1 MPEEA
6 FDHDEIYEE
15 ARKDCNKENVDYRLN
30 RLHAL
35 AFEAEYDLSLT
46 AMYAFVEEEPID
58 NLLTTAQHEQLR
70 QVFPMGELQAIK
82 NKYSIL
88 LHSYQEQTTQ
98 LNDLR
103 IEANRRAGFITKLVT
118 DLRQLQQ
125 LAASTEIVV
134 ERLEHEIESLELAIA
149 FDQERACF

>member
-1 MPEEA
+1 MPKEA

-70 QVFPMGELQAIK
+70 QVFSMDELQAIK

-88 LHSYQEQTTQ
+88 LHRYQEQVTQ

-103 IEANRRAGFITKLVT
+103 FEANRRAGFITKVVT

>member
-103 IEANRRAGFITKLVT
+103 FEANRRAGFITKVVT

>member
-15 ARKDCNKENVDYRLN
+15 ARKDCNKESVDYRLN

-58 NLLTTAQHEQLR
+58 NLLTSAQHEQLR

-103 IEANRRAGFITKLVT
+103 FEANRRAVFITKVVT

>member
-103 IEANRRAGFITKLVT
+103 FEANRRAGFTTKVET

-149 FDQERACF
+149 FDQERTCF

>member
-35 AFEAEYDLSLT
+35 AFEAEYDLSLP

-103 IEANRRAGFITKLVT
+103 FEANRRAGFITKVAT

>member
-1 MPEEA
+1 MPEEV

-15 ARKDCNKENVDYRLN
+15 ARKDCNKENVDYSLS

-46 AMYAFVEEEPID
+46 SRYDFVEEEPID
-58 NLLTTAQHEQLR
+58 NLLTPAQHEWLR
-70 QVFPMGELQAIK
+70 EVFSMDELQAIK

-88 LHSYQEQTTQ
+88 LHRCQEQTAQ

-103 IEANRRAGFITKLVT
+103 FEANRRAGFITKVIT

-149 FDQERACF
+149 FDQERECY

>member
-1 MPEEA
+1 MPKEA
-6 FDHDEIYEE
+6 FDHDKIYEE
-15 ARKDCNKENVDYRLN
+15 ARKDCNKENVDYSLD

-70 QVFPMGELQAIK
+70 QVLPMGELQAIK
-82 NKYSIL
+82 NKYSSLI
-88 LHSYQEQTTQ
+88 HRYQEQLIQ
-98 LNDLR
+98 LNDLCY
-103 IEANRRAGFITKLVT
+103 ETNRRAGFITKVAT
-118 DLRQLQQ
+118 ALRQLQQ

-149 FDQERACF
+149 FDQERMCF

>member
-15 ARKDCNKENVDYRLN
+15 ARKGCNKENVDYSLG

-103 IEANRRAGFITKLVT
+103 FEANRRAGFITKVVT

-149 FDQERACF
+149 FDQERTCF

>member
-15 ARKDCNKENVDYRLN
+15 ARKNCNKENVDYSLD

-35 AFEAEYDLSLT
+35 SFEAVYDLSLT
-46 AMYAFVEEEPID
+46 AKYDFVEEEPID

-88 LHSYQEQTTQ
+88 LHRYQEQVTQ

-103 IEANRRAGFITKLVT
+103 YEANRRAGFITKVMI

-149 FDQERACF
+149 FDQERTCF

>member
-6 FDHDEIYEE
+6 FDHDEIYEK
-15 ARKDCNKENVDYRLN
+15 ARKACNKENMDYSPG

-35 AFEAEYDLSLT
+35 SFEAEYDLSLT
-46 AMYAFVEEEPID
+46 AKYDFVEEEPID

-70 QVFPMGELQAIK
+70 QVLPMGELQAIK

-88 LHSYQEQTTQ
+88 LHRYQEQTAQ

-103 IEANRRAGFITKLVT
+103 FEANRRAGFITKVMI

-125 LAASTEIVV
+125 LATSTEIVV

>member
-1 MPEEA
+1 
-6 FDHDEIYEE
+6 
-15 ARKDCNKENVDYRLN
+15 
-30 RLHAL
+30 
-35 AFEAEYDLSLT
+35 
-46 AMYAFVEEEPID
+46 
-58 NLLTTAQHEQLR
+58 
-70 QVFPMGELQAIK
+70 MGELQAIK

-88 LHSYQEQTTQ
+88 LHSYQKQTTQ

-103 IEANRRAGFITKLVT
+103 LEANRRAGFITKVVT

>member
-1 MPEEA
+1 MPEKA

-15 ARKDCNKENVDYRLN
+15 ARKNCNKENVDYSLG

-35 AFEAEYDLSLT
+35 TFEAEYNLSLT
-46 AMYAFVEEEPID
+46 LRYDFVEKEPVD
-58 NLLTTAQHEQLR
+58 ALFTSAQHEQLR
-70 QVFPMGELQAIK
+70 QVLPMGELQTIK

-88 LHSYQEQTTQ
+88 LHRCQEQTTQ

-103 IEANRRAGFITKLVT
+103 DVTNRRAMFITKVVT

>member
-1 MPEEA
+1 MPKEA
-6 FDHDEIYEE
+6 FDHDKIYEE
-15 ARKDCNKENVDYRLN
+15 ARKDCNKENVDYSLN

-58 NLLTTAQHEQLR
+58 ALFTSAQHERLR
-70 QVFPMGELQAIK
+70 QVFSMDELQAIK

-88 LHSYQEQTTQ
+88 LHRNQEQTAQ

-103 IEANRRAGFITKLVT
+103 YETNRRAGFITKVVT

-149 FDQERACF
+149 FDQERECY

>member
-15 ARKDCNKENVDYRLN
+15 ARKDCNKENVDYSLD

-46 AMYAFVEEEPID
+46 AKYDFVEEEPID
-58 NLLTTAQHEQLR
+58 ALFTSAQHEQLR
-70 QVFPMGELQAIK
+70 QVLPMGELQAIK
-82 NKYSIL
+82 NKCSIL
-88 LHSYQEQTTQ
+88 LHHCQEQTTQ

-103 IEANRRAGFITKLVT
+103 HEANRRAGFIIKVVT

-149 FDQERACF
+149 FDQERLHI

>member
-15 ARKDCNKENVDYRLN
+15 ARKTCNKENVDYSLY

-46 AMYAFVEEEPID
+46 AMYAFVEEEHCTD
-58 NLLTTAQHEQLR
+58 LFTSTQHERLR
-70 QVFPMGELQAIK
+70 QVFPMDELQAIK
-82 NKYSIL
+82 NKHSIL
-88 LHSYQEQTTQ
+88 LHSHQEQTTQ

-103 IEANRRAGFITKLVT
+103 FEANRRAGFITKVVT

-149 FDQERACF
+149 FDQERLHL

>member
-6 FDHDEIYEE
+6 FDHDELYEE
-15 ARKDCNKENVDYRLN
+15 ARKACNKENVDYSLS

-35 AFEAEYDLSLT
+35 AFEAENDLWLTSMYD
-46 AMYAFVEEEPID
+46 FVEEEPID
-58 NLLTTAQHEQLR
+58 NLLTTAQHVRLR
-70 QVFPMGELQAIK
+70 QVFSMDELQDIK

-88 LHSYQEQTTQ
+88 IHRCQEQTTQ

-103 IEANRRAGFITKLVT
+103 FEANRRAGFITKVIT

>member
-103 IEANRRAGFITKLVT
+103 FEANRRAGFITKVAT

>member
-6 FDHDEIYEE
+6 FDHDELYEE
-15 ARKDCNKENVDYRLN
+15 ARKACNKENMDYSLS

-46 AMYAFVEEEPID
+46 SRYDFVEEEPID
-58 NLLTTAQHEQLR
+58 NLLTSAQHVRLR
-70 QVFPMGELQAIK
+70 QVFSMDELQAIK

-88 LHSYQEQTTQ
+88 LHRCQEQTTQ

-103 IEANRRAGFITKLVT
+103 YETNRRAGFITKVVT

>member
-15 ARKDCNKENVDYRLN
+15 ARKDCNKENVDYSLN

-88 LHSYQEQTTQ
+88 LHRCQELTTQ

-103 IEANRRAGFITKLVT
+103 YEANRRAGFITKVVT

>member
-1 MPEEA
+1 MPEKA

-15 ARKDCNKENVDYRLN
+15 ARKNCNKENVDYSLG

-35 AFEAEYDLSLT
+35 TFEAEYNLSLT
-46 AMYAFVEEEPID
+46 LRYDFVEKEPVD
-58 NLLTTAQHEQLR
+58 ALFTSAQHEQLR
-70 QVFPMGELQAIK
+70 QVLPMGALQTIK

-88 LHSYQEQTTQ
+88 LHRCQEQTTQ

-103 IEANRRAGFITKLVT
+103 DVTNRRAMFITKVVT

>member
-1 MPEEA
+1 MPKEA

-15 ARKDCNKENVDYRLN
+15 ARKACNKENVDYSLN

-88 LHSYQEQTTQ
+88 LHRYQEQVTQ

-103 IEANRRAGFITKLVT
+103 FEANRRAGFITKVVT

-149 FDQERACF
+149 FDQERLHI

>member
-1 MPEEA
+1 MPKKA
-6 FDHDEIYEE
+6 FDHDKIYEE
-15 ARKDCNKENVDYRLN
+15 ARKDCNKENVDYSLN

-46 AMYAFVEEEPID
+46 AMYVFVEEEPID
-58 NLLTTAQHEQLR
+58 NLLTTAQHERLR
-70 QVFPMGELQAIK
+70 QVFPMDELQAIK
-82 NKYSIL
+82 NKHSIL
-88 LHSYQEQTTQ
+88 LHSHHEQTRQ

-103 IEANRRAGFITKLVT
+103 HEANRRASFITKVVT
-118 DLRQLQQ
+118 DLRRLLQ

-149 FDQERACF
+149 FDQERLHI

>member
-15 ARKDCNKENVDYRLN
+15 ARKDCNKENVDYSLC

-35 AFEAEYDLSLT
+35 AFEAAYDLSLT
-46 AMYAFVEEEPID
+46 SRYDSVEEEPIY

-70 QVFPMGELQAIK
+70 QVLPMGELQAIK

-88 LHSYQEQTTQ
+88 LHRYQEQTTQ

-103 IEANRRAGFITKLVT
+103 FEANRRAGFITKVMT

-149 FDQERACF
+149 FDQERMCF

>member
-1 MPEEA
+1 MPKEA
-6 FDHDEIYEE
+6 FDHDKIYEE
-15 ARKDCNKENVDYRLN
+15 ARKDCNKENVDYSLN

-58 NLLTTAQHEQLR
+58 ALFTSAQHERLR
-70 QVFPMGELQAIK
+70 QVFSMDELQAIK

-88 LHSYQEQTTQ
+88 LHRCQEQTTQ

-103 IEANRRAGFITKLVT
+103 YEANRRAGFITKVVT

-134 ERLEHEIESLELAIA
+134 ERLEHEIETLELALA
-149 FDQERACF
+149 FDQERECY

>member
-1 MPEEA
+1 MPEEV
-6 FDHDEIYEE
+6 FDHDEIYEK
-15 ARKDCNKENVDYRLN
+15 ARKDCNKENVDYSLS

-46 AMYAFVEEEPID
+46 SRYDFVEEEPID
-58 NLLTTAQHEQLR
+58 NLLTPAQHEWLR
-70 QVFPMGELQAIK
+70 EVFSMDELQAIK
-82 NKYSIL
+82 NKYSTL
-88 LHSYQEQTTQ
+88 LHRYQEQTAQ

-103 IEANRRAGFITKLVT
+103 LEANRRAGFITKVMT

-134 ERLEHEIESLELAIA
+134 ERLEHEIKSLELAIA
-149 FDQERACF
+149 FDQERECY

>member
-35 AFEAEYDLSLT
+35 ALEAEYLSLT
-46 AMYAFVEEEPID
+46 TMYAFVEEEPID

-88 LHSYQEQTTQ
+88 LHNYQKQTTQ

-103 IEANRRAGFITKLVT
+103 FEANRRAGFITKVVT

>member
-1 MPEEA
+1 MPEEV
-6 FDHDEIYEE
+6 FDHDEIYEK
-15 ARKDCNKENVDYRLN
+15 ARKDCNKENVDYSLSRLY
-30 RLHAL
+30 AL
-35 AFEAEYDLSLT
+35 AFEAACDLSLT
-46 AMYAFVEEEPID
+46 SRYDFVEEEPID
-58 NLLTTAQHEQLR
+58 NLLTSAQHVRLR
-70 QVFPMGELQAIK
+70 QVFSMDELQAIK

-88 LHSYQEQTTQ
+88 LHRCQEQTTQ

-103 IEANRRAGFITKLVT
+103 YETNRRAGFITKVVT

>member
-1 MPEEA
+1 MPEKA

-15 ARKDCNKENVDYRLN
+15 ARKNCNKENVDYSLG

-35 AFEAEYDLSLT
+35 TFEAEYNLSLT
-46 AMYAFVEEEPID
+46 LRYDFVEKEPVD
-58 NLLTTAQHEQLR
+58 ALFTSAQHEQLR
-70 QVFPMGELQAIK
+70 QVLPAGELQTIK

-88 LHSYQEQTTQ
+88 LHRCQEQTTQ

-103 IEANRRAGFITKLVT
+103 DVTNRRAMFITKVVT

>member
-15 ARKDCNKENVDYRLN
+15 ARKDCNKENVDYSLN

-46 AMYAFVEEEPID
+46 AMHAFVEEEPID

-88 LHSYQEQTTQ
+88 LHRYQEQVTQ

-103 IEANRRAGFITKLVT
+103 FEANRRAGFITKVVT

>member
-15 ARKDCNKENVDYRLN
+15 ARKECNKENVDYSLN
-30 RLHAL
+30 RLHTL
-35 AFEAEYDLSLT
+35 AFEAEHDLSLT

-58 NLLTTAQHEQLR
+58 NLFTSAQHERLR
-70 QVFPMGELQAIK
+70 QVFSMDELQAIK

-88 LHSYQEQTTQ
+88 LHRNQEQTTQ

-103 IEANRRAGFITKLVT
+103 YETNRRAGFITKVVT

>member
-6 FDHDEIYEE
+6 FSHDKIYEE
-15 ARKDCNKENVDYRLN
+15 ARKDCNKENVDHSLG

-35 AFEAEYDLSLT
+35 SFEAEHDLSLT
-46 AMYAFVEEEPID
+46 SMYAFVEEAPND
-58 NLLTTAQHEQLR
+58 NLFTSAQHERMR
-70 QVFPMGELQAIK
+70 QVFSMDELQVIK

-88 LHSYQEQTTQ
+88 LHRCQEQTTQ

-103 IEANRRAGFITKLVT
+103 YETNRRAGFITKVAT
-118 DLRQLQQ
+118 ALRQLQQ

-149 FDQERACF
+149 FDQERMCF

>member
-15 ARKDCNKENVDYRLN
+15 ARKDCNKENVDYSLG

-35 AFEAEYDLSLT
+35 AFEAEYDISLT
-46 AMYAFVEEEPID
+46 SRYAFVEEKPID
-58 NLLTTAQHEQLR
+58 ALFTSAQHERLR
-70 QVFPMGELQAIK
+70 QVFPMDELQAIK

-88 LHSYQEQTTQ
+88 LHRHHEQTAQ
-98 LNDLR
+98 LNDLCV
-103 IEANRRAGFITKLVT
+103 EANRRAVFITKVAT
-118 DLRQLQQ
+118 YLRQLQQ
-125 LAASTEIVV
+125 LAASTKIVV

>member
-1 MPEEA
+1 MPEEV
-6 FDHDEIYEE
+6 FDHDEIYEK
-15 ARKDCNKENVDYRLN
+15 ARKDCNKENVDYSLF
-30 RLHAL
+30 RLHTL

-46 AMYAFVEEEPID
+46 SRYDFVEEEPID
-58 NLLTTAQHEQLR
+58 NLLTSAQHVRLR
-70 QVFPMGELQAIK
+70 QVFSMDELQDIK

-88 LHSYQEQTTQ
+88 LHRYQEQTAQ

-103 IEANRRAGFITKLVT
+103 FEANRRAGFITKVMT

-134 ERLEHEIESLELAIA
+134 ERLEHEIKSLELAIA
-149 FDQERACF
+149 YDQERECY

>member
-1 MPEEA
+1 MPKEA

-15 ARKDCNKENVDYRLN
+15 ARKDCNKENVDYSLN

-35 AFEAEYDLSLT
+35 AFEGEYDLSLT

-88 LHSYQEQTTQ
+88 LHRYQEQVTQ

-103 IEANRRAGFITKLVT
+103 FEANRRAGFITKVVT

-149 FDQERACF
+149 FDQERLHI

>member
-15 ARKDCNKENVDYRLN
+15 ARKDCNKENVVYSLN

-58 NLLTTAQHEQLR
+58 NLLTSAQHERLR
-70 QVFPMGELQAIK
+70 QVFPMDELQAIK

-88 LHSYQEQTTQ
+88 LHRYQEQTAHV
-98 LNDLR
+98 NDLR
-103 IEANRRAGFITKLVT
+103 FEANRRAGFITKVLT

-149 FDQERACF
+149 FDQERLHI